1 MSENF
6 SEGETGRNT
15 TCFRLRNMNSHLTP
29 TRLLTLS
36 IFLLFLPMVLYSA
49 EPTYAARPDTT
60 PQKQFDSLLKEIFK
74 RPEADKQIRTISD
87 MIDRREY
94 KNALKLIKAETLA
107 HPEDSELKAWH
118 GTILLKMDRPDEA
131 IKHFQ
136 KAVELSPEVPDYHN
150 GTAYCLYF
158 LKRIDD
164 AIEAFKKT
172 LAIDSE
178 HIDALTGLGIT
189 YMTIGEKD
197 KAMDIYNKL
206 KYLDKYTADKLLEV
220 IKGTKS

>member
-1 MSENF
+1 
-6 SEGETGRNT
+6 
-15 TCFRLRNMNSHLTP
+15 MNSYLTP
-29 TRLLTLS
+29 IRLLTLS
-36 IFLLFLPMVLYSA
+36 VFLLFLPMISYA
-49 EPTYAARPDTT
+49 TEPTYATRPDKT
-60 PQKQFDSLLKEIFK
+60 PQKQFDALLKEIFMK
-74 RPEADKQIRTISD
+74 PGTDKQIKTISG
-87 MIDRREY
+87 MIDKKEY
-94 KNALKLIKAETLA
+94 EKALELITAETLA

-118 GTILLKMDRPDEA
+118 GTVLLKMDRPDEA

-164 AIEAFKKT
+164 AIEEFKKT

-189 YMTIGEKD
+189 YMRIGEKD
-197 KAMDIYNKL
+197 KAMAIYDKL